1 MNLLRNA
8 LLASVA
14 FAATAGTTSAIAAEK
29 LVVVTSFPKTL
40 TTPFEQKFEEMYP
53 DVDVEVVNKSTS
65 SSVKYIQETAS
76 SNTSDIFWASAP
88 DAFEVLKADNL
99 LQQSG
104 VSNENIPPDVAGYPM
119 NDPDGFYN
127 GFAAAGYGIMYNER
141 YLDAKGLEPAQQWID
156 LAEPEYHGHVGMSAP
171 SRSGTTHLTVEAVL
185 QGDGWE
191 DGWAKWK
198 FIAGNF
204 ATVTERS
211 FGVPDGVNSG
221 QFGLGIVIDFFGLA
235 SKASGFP
242 VDFVYPETTAIVPA
256 NVGVIA
262 NAPNADTAK
271 EFISFLLSVEGQ
283 ELLYRPEIRRLPVN
297 IDAYANAPENFPNPF
312 NGTIKA
318 SVNFDV
324 EKSGARYNV
333 VNSLF
338 DVMITY
344 RMDDLRDAVR
354 AVQMAEEK
362 LGDGD
367 NAEAQALID
376 EARALI
382 AEMPIDEATSMDSDF
397 NAIFKTKRKTAED
410 VVEGRQAE
418 VEQDWD
424 AQVVANYAKAK
435 ELADKAASML

>member
-14 FAATAGTTSAIAAEK
+14 FAATAGTTTAIAAEK

-53 DVDVEVVNKSTS
+53 DIDVEIVNKSTS

-88 DAFEVLKADNL
+88 DAFEVLKSDGL
-99 LQQSG
+99 LMKSG
-104 VSNENIPPDVAGYPM
+104 VTNDNIPPDVAGYPM
-119 NDPDGFYN
+119 NDPEGFYN

-141 YLDAKGLEPAQQWID
+141 YLNAKGLEPAQQWIE
-156 LAEPEYHGHVGMSAP
+156 LAEPEYFGHVGMSAP

-185 QGDGWE
+185 QGEGWE
-191 DGWAKWK
+191 EGWAQWK

-242 VDFVYPETTAIVPA
+242 VDFVYPKTTAIVPA
-256 NVGVIA
+256 NVGIIN
-262 NAPNADTAK
+262 NAPNEQAAK
-271 EFISFLLSVEGQ
+271 DFIEFLLSVPGQ
-283 ELLYRPEIRRLPVN
+283 ELLYHPEIRRLPVN
-297 IDAYANAPENFPNPF
+297 IEAYANAPENFPNPF
-312 NGTIKA
+312 NGTIEA

-324 EKSGARYNV
+324 EKSGNRYNV

-344 RMDDLRDAVR
+344 RLDDLREAVR

-362 LGDGD
+362 LGDAD
-367 NAEAQALID
+367 NAQAKALID

-382 AEMPIDEATSMDSDF
+382 AEVPIDEATAQDPDF
-397 NAIFKTKRKTAED
+397 AAIFKTKRKKAED

-418 VEQDWD
+418 VEQEWD

-435 ELADKAASML
+435 ELADQAASML

>member
-1 MNLLRNA
+1 MRLLRNA
-8 LLASVA
+8 LLAGVAICA
-14 FAATAGTTSAIAAEK
+14 FASTAAMAAEK

-40 TTPFEQKFEEMYP
+40 TTPFEKGFEAMYP
-53 DVDVEVVNKSTS
+53 DIDVEVINKSTS

-88 DAFEVLKADNL
+88 DAFEVLKSDSL
-99 LQQSG
+99 LIKSG
-104 VSNENIPPDVAGYPM
+104 VSNAKIPSDVGGYPI

-127 GFAAAGYGIMYNER
+127 GFAAAGYGIMHNER
-141 YLDAKGLEPAQQWID
+141 YLAAKNLEPAKEWDD
-156 LAEPEYHGHVGMSAP
+156 LAKAEYFGHVGMSAP
-171 SRSGTTHLTVEAVL
+171 SRSGTTHLTVETVL

-191 DGWAKWK
+191 EGWEKWK

-204 ATVTERS
+204 SNVTERS

-242 VDFVYPETTAIVPA
+242 VDFVYPSTTAIVPA

-262 NAPNADTAK
+262 NAPNEEAAK
-271 EFISFLLSVEGQ
+271 AFISYLLSVEGQ
-283 ELLYRPEIRRLPVN
+283 ELLMLPEIRRLPVN
-297 IDAYANAPENFPNPF
+297 ADAYFTAPEGFPNPF
-312 NGTIKA
+312 DGSIQA

-324 EKSGARYNV
+324 NTSGDRYNV

-344 RMDDLRDAVR
+344 RLDDLREAVR

-362 LGDGD
+362 LGDAD
-367 NAEAQALID
+367 NAQAKALIA

-382 AEMPIDEATSMDSDF
+382 AEVPIDEATSLDPDF
-397 NAIFKTKRKTAED
+397 SGIFKKKRKKATD

-418 VEQDWD
+418 IEQQWD
-424 AQVVANYAKAK
+424 EKVVANYKRAT
-435 ELADKAASML
+435 ELANEAASLL